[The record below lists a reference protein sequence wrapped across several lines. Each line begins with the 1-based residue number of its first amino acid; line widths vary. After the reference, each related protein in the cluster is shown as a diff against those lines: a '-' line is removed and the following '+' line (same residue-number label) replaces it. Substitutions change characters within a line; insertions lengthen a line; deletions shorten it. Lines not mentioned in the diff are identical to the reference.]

1 MARAMGLESGGT
13 GNASITLPYRF
24 DTNSVWRTILKGA
37 FGLNALLV
45 LAILFTLLVSREW
58 PKAFGLVVIELVVLF
73 FTRVF
78 VRFQTGSVGTLSADR
93 IVVEPNVL
101 FGITLPGP
109 NGTYPLDHFSAVR
122 VEFNSGP
129 VTVGSQ
135 GGPNELIWLVG
146 KPGTPNI
153 VVART
158 ENRSGPAVGRE
169 LGALLGLP
177 VEEVGAPIE
186 IRL

>member
-1 MARAMGLESGGT
+1 MGRESSTSGA
-13 GNASITLPYRF
+13 ASITLPYRF
-24 DTNSVWRTILKGA
+24 DTSSVWRTILKGA

-45 LAILFTLLVSREW
+45 LAILFTVLVSREW
-58 PKAFGLVVIELVVLF
+58 PKAFGLVVVELVVFF

-109 NGTYPLDHFSAVR
+109 NGTYPLDQFSTVR
-122 VEFNSGP
+122 VEFHSGP
-129 VTVGSQ
+129 VTVGAQ

-146 KPGTPNI
+146 KAGTPNI

-158 ENRSGPAVGRE
+158 EDRAGRAVGQE
-169 LGALLGLP
+169 FGALLGLP